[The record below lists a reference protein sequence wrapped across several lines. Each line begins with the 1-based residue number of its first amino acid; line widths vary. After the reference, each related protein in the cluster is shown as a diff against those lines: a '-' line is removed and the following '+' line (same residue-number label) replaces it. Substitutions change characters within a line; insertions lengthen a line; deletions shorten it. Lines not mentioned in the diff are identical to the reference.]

1 MKEYIQYGMLYL
13 FLDGCISYLFFS
25 SELAFLIFLPGYILF
40 LNETKKEKKKKR
52 ERELKKQFLDGIRLM
67 ATALQA
73 GYSPENALGEA
84 IKELKKIYVSGSYIV
99 QEFQQMEV
107 QIAVSR
113 NLEVLLMDFGRR
125 SGIDD
130 IQSFAEVFLT
140 AKRSGGDLLAI
151 IRNTISCIQQKQETL
166 QEIETCLAG
175 KVMEQKIMS
184 LIPLMILAYMKIAS
198 PEFLD
203 VMYGNTA
210 GTAIMGICLGIYGA
224 AYIWGRKIVNIE
236 V

>member
-1 MKEYIQYGMLYL
+1 MK
-13 FLDGCISYLFFS
+13 
-25 SELAFLIFLPGYILF
+25 
-40 LNETKKEKKKKR
+40 ETKKEMKKKR

-73 GYSPENALGEA
+73 GYSPENALCEA
-84 IKELKKIYVSGSYIV
+84 VKELKKMYVSGAYII
-99 QEFQQMEV
+99 QEFQQMAV

-113 NLEVLLMDFGRR
+113 NMEVLLMDFGRR

-130 IQSFAEVFLT
+130 IQSFAEVFMT
-140 AKRSGGDLLAI
+140 AKRSGGDLLVI
-151 IRNTISCIQQKQETL
+151 IRNTVSCIQQKQETL

-175 KVMEQKIMS
+175 KMMEQKIMS
-184 LIPLMILAYMKIAS
+184 LIPLGILAYMNIAS

-210 GTAIMGICLGIYGA
+210 GTVIMGICLGIYGA

>member
-1 MKEYIQYGMLYL
+1 MKEYLQYGALYL
-13 FLDGCISYLFFS
+13 FLDGCISYLFFC
-25 SELAFLIFLPGYILF
+25 SETAFLLFLPGIVWF
-40 LNETKKEKKKKR
+40 LIETKKEKKKKR

-67 ATALQA
+67 ATTLQA
-73 GYSPENALGEA
+73 GYSPENALREA
-84 IKELKKIYVSGSYIV
+84 VKELKKVYTPEAYII
-99 QEFQQMEV
+99 QEFEQMEV

-113 NLEVLLMDFGRR
+113 NLEVLLLDFGQR

-130 IQSFAEVFLT
+130 IQSFAEVFMT

-151 IRNTISCIQQKQETL
+151 IRNTIACIQQKQETM

-184 LIPLMILAYMKIAS
+184 MIPLLILAYMKLAS

-210 GTAIMGICLGIYGA
+210 GIAIMGICLGVYGA